1 MFSGMTADSAERV
14 HAATRSLT
22 PQYGSLQSLTGLCP
36 SPTRRAGGRPAVDRD
51 ARREEAAW
59 RIADCDR
66 KLNQYRAPL
75 DAGASPTTVAGWI
88 AETEVEMARL
98 QASQSRA
105 DGSTVGKHSEHDH

>member
-1 MFSGMTADSAERV
+1 MPPPGLSR
-14 HAATRSLT
+14 